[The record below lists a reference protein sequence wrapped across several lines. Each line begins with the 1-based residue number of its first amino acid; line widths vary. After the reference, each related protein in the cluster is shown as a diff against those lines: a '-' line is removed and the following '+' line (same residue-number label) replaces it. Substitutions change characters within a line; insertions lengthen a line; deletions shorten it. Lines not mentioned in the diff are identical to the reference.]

1 MMTPTLSA
9 FVADVVDAGGAVEVH
24 AVARSAV
31 AAMTTPAG
39 IARLPLRFLLCDRC
53 MWCSSLITG
62 SRRPVNA
69 VVLAPAKTTTSKILV
84 WQIVKRTQLSA
95 CSQGTRTEYR
105 NEDARAPACTVPES
119 GLFHCGR
126 VLRRGGEGLTTC
138 RVQGPVCPRA
148 VTTSS

>member
-9 FVADVVDAGGAVEVH
+9 FVADVADAGGAAEVH

-31 AAMTTPAG
+31 AAMTTAAV
-39 IARLPLRFLLCDRC
+39 IARWPLLFLLGDGC
-53 MWCSSLITG
+53 MWCSSLSTG

-95 CSQGTRTEYR
+95 CSQGTRRE
-105 NEDARAPACTVPES
+105 
-119 GLFHCGR
+119 
-126 VLRRGGEGLTTC
+126 
-138 RVQGPVCPRA
+138 
-148 VTTSS
+148 